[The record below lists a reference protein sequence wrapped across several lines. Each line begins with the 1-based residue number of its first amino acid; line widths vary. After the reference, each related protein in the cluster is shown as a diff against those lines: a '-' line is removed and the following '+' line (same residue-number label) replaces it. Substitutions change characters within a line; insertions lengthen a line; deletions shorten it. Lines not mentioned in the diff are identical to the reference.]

1 MARIVVTDEAG
12 APATP
17 AAGVTVLY
25 CVGGVL
31 YSLDSAGTP
40 QSFLTTGVLTTLG
53 DLLYQ
58 GAVPSRLA
66 IGTPGQLLRVSSG
79 NIPEW
84 ATVGASDV
92 GAVAVSLFT
101 TNGAIVYRNGTGS
114 VTRLGTGAPKDVL
127 TVDGGGIPSWAAPSP
142 PPTVPWTAAID
153 FAPTSTPDNTPLVLA
168 DIGPFAGGTSVF
180 ELLVTGTR
188 RDLSSS
194 CAWKVLATV
203 TNVGLGSVVLHD
215 AVITPTDPLS
225 PLVVGLSISG
235 TGELRVTV
243 TGEIATVVDW
253 GIRGTLSY
261 LPMGI

>member
-40 QSFLTTGVLTTLG
+40 QSFLSTGVLTTLG

-66 IGTPGQLLRVSSG
+66 IGGAGQLLRVSAG

-84 ATVGASDV
+84 ASVGASDV
-92 GAVAVSLFT
+92 GAVATSLFT
-101 TNGAIVYRNGTGS
+101 TNGDLVYRNGAGS
-114 VTRLGTGAPKDVL
+114 VTRLGAGTPGDVL
-127 TVDGGGIPSWAAPSP
+127 TVDGGGIPSWAPKSP

-180 ELLVTGTR
+180 ELLITGTR
-188 RDLSSS
+188 RDLSST

-203 TNVGLGSVVLHD
+203 TNDGLAVVLHD

-225 PLVVGLSISG
+225 PLAVGLSISG

-253 GIRGTLSY
+253 GIQGTLSY